1 MKNKFYKVGFMLS
14 VFLLM
19 HAIPFA
25 EVSAETTQGEDFIL
39 EIWMKAIVLN

>member
-1 MKNKFYKVGFMLS
+1 MKNKFYKVGFMVS

-25 EVSAETTQGEDFIL
+25 EVSAEVTEGEDFIL
-39 EIWMKAIVLN
+39 KYG